1 MNRDLANPK
10 RNVMQGWPRT
20 HESNIAHVLPE
31 GELWNVAA
39 ELSFEPHRIRL
50 DETGR
55 YDEALDREFPF
66 VVRLFHFRHKDYSP
80 GLTWHQRLEIFL
92 PLDALTKIRMG
103 EQEVELQ
110 PGEILIVD
118 NL

>member
-10 RNVMQGWPRT
+10 RNAMQGWPRT
-20 HESNIAHVLPE
+20 QESNSAHVLPE
-31 GELWNVAA
+31 GALWNVAA

-66 VVRLFHFRHKDYSP
+66 VVRLFHFRHKDYTP
-80 GLTWHQRLEIFL
+80 GLTWHERLAGDYTSRL
-92 PLDALTKIRMG
+92 
-103 EQEVELQ
+103 
-110 PGEILIVD
+110 
-118 NL
+118 